1 MQSSDSQ
8 TLRKLPVEFAVFA
21 LPLLANELRLNN
33 EPMYD
38 LTDEKNIANLAYLC
52 DLTETSYMGEQVYKT
67 IEEKAAILFCR
78 TTKNHLFPNG
88 NKRTAVILTLL
99 FLAINHH
106 WLVMSSDD
114 IYALSLKIARTNT
127 GEANVAY
134 NTALEKIK
142 QTIIEI

>member
-1 MQSSDSQ
+1 MQKQ
-8 TLRKLPVEFAVFA
+8 AQPVELKNDDKILVQKAVKMIVKDYGDA
-21 LPLLANELRLNN
+21 IKRLAN
-33 EPMYD
+33 
-38 LTDEKNIANLAYLC
+38 TQK
-52 DLTETSYMGEQVYKT
+52 
-67 IEEKAAILFCR
+67 AILFCR

-114 IYALSLKIARTNT
+114 IYALSLKIAKSNT
-127 GEANVAY
+127 SEANVAY
-134 NTALEKIK
+134 NIALEKIK